1 MHCSTS
7 ILLVCV
13 LAAVGV
19 MQHKAKGSVLHPRNI
34 DKLQGQ
40 RNTCGAR
47 MTCYCNIKRL
57 PGGKRVVP
65 PRKDGTIPT
74 QADCPKLDEKELK
87 D

>member
-1 MHCSTS
+1 MDYKGA
-7 ILLVCV
+7 
-13 LAAVGV
+13 LAPPARPSQPPITPPLTTLSLELICTVGV

-57 PGGKRVVP
+57 PGGKR
-65 PRKDGTIPT
+65 G
-74 QADCPKLDEKELK
+74 CF
-87 D
+87 